1 MNKELNDKICGLRY
15 DPKEILSIQGEDIS
29 SFVPN
34 TGYHDQQK
42 YIVVHRQK
50 AGLTTENAELSA
62 LESIKNSVYPGA
74 ILLANRALMDN
85 NPTVPSFL
93 RAPMRFHIDLPGLGK
108 DGAFTID
115 NPTQSALEAKI
126 DEKFTEWCDK
136 CSDKYRINAAI
147 KYKDTMA
154 YSESQLSAALN
165 LNYKSASADLGIDFK
180 AISEGKK
187 SVMVCEY
194 EQIFYTVKCDK
205 PEFPA
210 QFFADS
216 VTWQD
221 LQAKG
226 IGNDAPPAY
235 VHAVSYGRRVF
246 VKLETKS
253 TSSKVEAALRA
264 AMQDDFDIEA
274 SAEYKSI
281 LKNTSMSVIVLGG
294 GVHYAS
300 ELIQAKELKEVKAI
314 LAKSATCGKDNPGR
328 LFSYTCNFMKDD
340 AVAVVKDTSEY
351 IETTCTEYADGTIT
365 LQQNGG
371 YVGQFC
377 VTWEQRTYD
386 DKGVEKVE
394 PHSWEGNWQDR
405 TSPFSVD
412 IPLAGNCFDIHV
424 VARECTGLAWEWWR
438 KVIDV
443 SKVPLIKQRTF
454 HIGGTTLSPS
464 KSISPAIGP
473 S

>member
-1 MNKELNDKICGLRY
+1 MNKELNDKIRGLQY
-15 DPKEILSIQGEDIS
+15 DPKKILSIQEPGIS
-29 SFVPN
+29 SFIPN

-50 AGLTTENAELSA
+50 ASLTTENAELSA
-62 LESIKNSVYPGA
+62 LENIKNSVYPGA
-74 ILLANRALMDN
+74 ILLANSALMDN
-85 NPTVPSFL
+85 NPTVPAFS
-93 RAPMRFHIDLPGLGK
+93 RAPMSFHIDLPGLGK

-115 NPTQSALEAKI
+115 NPTQSALETKI

-136 CSDKYRINAAI
+136 YSDKYKINAAI

-165 LNYKSASADLGIDFK
+165 LNYKSAATDLGIDFK

-187 SVMVCEY
+187 SVMICEY

-216 VTWQD
+216 VTWLD

-235 VHAVSYGRRVF
+235 VHAVSYGRRIF
-246 VKLETKS
+246 IKLETSS

-264 AMQDDFDIEA
+264 AMEDNFDIDA
-274 SAEYKSI
+274 HAEYKSI
-281 LKNTSMSVIVLGG
+281 LENTSMSVIVLGG
-294 GVHYAS
+294 GVRYAS
-300 ELIQAKELKEVKAI
+300 QLIRAKELKEVKNI
-314 LAKSATCGKDNPGR
+314 LAKSANCGKANPGR

-340 AVAVVKDTSEY
+340 AAAVVKDTSEY
-351 IETTCTEYADGTIT
+351 IETTCTEYADGTVT
-365 LQQNGG
+365 LDQSGG
-371 YVGQFC
+371 YVGQFR
-377 VTWEQRTYD
+377 VTWKKRTYD
-386 DKGVEKVE
+386 DKGAEVVQDC
-394 PHSWEGNWQDR
+394 SWEGNGKDR
-405 TSPFSVD
+405 TSPFSTD
-412 IPLAGNCFDIHV
+412 INLEGNCFDIHV
-424 VARECTGLAWEWWR
+424 EAKECTGLAWEWWR
-438 KVIDV
+438 KLIDV
-443 SKVPLIKQRTF
+443 SHVPLIKHRTF

-464 KSISPAIGP
+464 KSIEPPI
-473 S
+473 

>member
-1 MNKELNDKICGLRY
+1 MNEELNRKINELQY
-15 DPKEILSIQGEDIS
+15 DPKEILSIQGEGVT
-29 SFVPN
+29 SFIPN

-50 AGLTTENAELSA
+50 SSLTTENAELSA
-62 LESIKNSVYPGA
+62 LENIKNSVYPGA

-85 NPTVPSFL
+85 NPTVPAFS
-93 RAPMRFHIDLPGLGK
+93 RAPMCFHIDLPGLGK

-115 NPTQSALEAKI
+115 NPTQSALETMI

-136 CSDKYRINAAI
+136 CSDKYKINAAI
-147 KYKDTMA
+147 RYKDTMA

-180 AISEGKK
+180 AIQEGKK

-205 PEFPA
+205 PKAPA

-226 IGNDAPPAY
+226 IGNSAPPAY

-246 VKLETKS
+246 VKLETSS
-253 TSSKVEAALRA
+253 TSSQVEAALRA

-300 ELIQAKELKEVKAI
+300 ELIQAKQLKEVKAI
-314 LAKSATCGKDNPGR
+314 LAKSAACGKDNPGR

-340 AVAVVKDTSEY
+340 AAAVVKDTSEY
-351 IETTCTEYADGTIT
+351 VETTCTEYADGTIT
-365 LQQNGG
+365 LHQDGA
-371 YVGQFC
+371 YVGQFR
-377 VTWEQRTYD
+377 VTWKKRTYD
-386 DKGVEKVE
+386 NEGKEQIEEGKWEKNG
-394 PHSWEGNWQDR
+394 HDI
-405 TSPFSVD
+405 TSPFSED
-412 IPLAGNCFDIHV
+412 ISLEGNCIDIHV
-424 VARECTGLAWEWWR
+424 EARECTGLAWEWWR
-438 KVIDV
+438 KLIDV
-443 SKVPLIKQRTF
+443 SHVPLIKHRTF

-464 KSISPAIGP
+464 KSIDPAI
-473 S
+473 